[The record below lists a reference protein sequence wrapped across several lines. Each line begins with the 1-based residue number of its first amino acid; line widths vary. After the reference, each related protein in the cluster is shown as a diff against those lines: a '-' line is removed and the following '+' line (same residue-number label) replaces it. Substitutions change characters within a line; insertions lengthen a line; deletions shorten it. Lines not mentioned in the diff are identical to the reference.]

1 MRAKKVDRL
10 DSKNFDDYCSGYVNH
25 IAKWDGTA
33 WKALYTDSNDE
44 QETPEEHKEKSG
56 RMTLTDVMTV
66 FRQIIGHI
74 ARINK
79 TGAVKIEDVAHDMG
93 VDIADVRLWLRLM
106 ESMGIVQVDMQDDL
120 VVLRLPM
127 LDYIG
132 FDTRNLE
139 AE

>member
-1 MRAKKVDRL
+1 MT
-10 DSKNFDDYCSGYVNH
+10 
-25 IAKWDGTA
+25 IA
-33 WKALYTDSNDE
+33 
-44 QETPEEHKEKSG
+44 
-56 RMTLTDVMTV
+56 DVMTV

-106 ESMGIVQVDMQDDL
+106 ESMGIVQVDMQNDL
-120 VVLRLPM
+120 VVLRLSM

-139 AE
+139 AEST

>member
-1 MRAKKVDRL
+1 MCNNILCHNNVPAYIRD
-10 DSKNFDDYCSGYVNH
+10 
-25 IAKWDGTA
+25 DGTA
-33 WKALYTDSNDE
+33 EYD
-44 QETPEEHKEKSG
+44 PEFVHGHFRIKVVYQAGHKEKG
-56 RMTLTDVMTV
+56 DTMTLTDVMTV